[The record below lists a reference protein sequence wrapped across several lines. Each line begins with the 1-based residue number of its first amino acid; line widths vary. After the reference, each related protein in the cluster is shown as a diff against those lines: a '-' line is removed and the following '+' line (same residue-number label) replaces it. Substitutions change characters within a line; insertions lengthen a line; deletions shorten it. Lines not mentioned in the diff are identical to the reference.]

1 MPCRAATDT
10 HVAAPYAWPASA
22 QKHMVNEYRREYF
35 EQPSGSTDTP
45 DIDNIDAQRLIDTR
59 YVTLDTVQ
67 DDGRAALRSTGFQP
81 V

>member
-1 MPCRAATDT
+1 
-10 HVAAPYAWPASA
+10 
-22 QKHMVNEYRREYF
+22 MVNEYRREYF